1 MRQSWLSWKPKTY
14 YQKPSNQFVHAHN
27 RSREN
32 GLGHPSYSITPAN
45 EEGHSVDNRDVPK
58 NNPFSRLIKPATS
71 RKGNPIV
78 RASRELGTWHRRR
91 TRKSRLLQA
100 RRGFQRARAS
110 RERVHRGCTASYPHK
125 AMDSGSWYINAA
137 RRAPGAGLVE
147 SRPSGATGGER
158 ASGSRYHGMGA
169 PQATRQKRDS

>member
-58 NNPFSRLIKPATS
+58 NNPFSKLIKPATS

-78 RASRELGTWHRRR
+78 
-91 TRKSRLLQA
+91 
-100 RRGFQRARAS
+100 RAS

-147 SRPSGATGGER
+147 SRPSGATDGER